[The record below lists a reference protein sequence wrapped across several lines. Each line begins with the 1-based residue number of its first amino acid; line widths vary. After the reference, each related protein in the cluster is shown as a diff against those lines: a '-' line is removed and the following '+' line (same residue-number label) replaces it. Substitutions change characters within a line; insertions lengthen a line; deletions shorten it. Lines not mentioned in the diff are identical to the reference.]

1 MLKYHLIIIFCLIQ
15 IHCGKKDKWKAL
27 PLNIKKQESY
37 NYSEMIS
44 GKLDSATKMEFE
56 EVKKTISDKNKLD
69 IKKSKSGVTFF
80 DKIKN
85 LINNIINW
93 IKNIF

>member
-85 LINNIINW
+85 LINSIMNW